1 MPPSAFG
8 LITDLQSR
16 AESENQSALAVIA
29 DWIAVKFAY
38 NSEYRRSG
46 MRLSQLAAIDLCD
59 RPRACKNPGA
69 CVWSFPVTASQAFP
83 EAILSAVTASRA
95 VKLQSLQHCTALLS
109 EAFPVRFS
117 FLCIMKDF

>member
-1 MPPSAFG
+1 MPTSAFG

-16 AESENQSALAVIA
+16 AESENQSALAVIV

-38 NSEYRRSG
+38 NSEHRRSG
-46 MRLSQLAAIDLCD
+46 MRLSQQAVDLCD

-69 CVWSFPVTASQAFP
+69 CVWSFPVTASQACP
-83 EAILSAVTASRA
+83 EAIVSVVTASRA
-95 VKLQSLQHCTALLS
+95 VKLLSLQHCTALLS